1 MSDSNSQGS
10 FSTVE
15 VAVPGQRT
23 IRIRGARTHNL
34 KNLSTDIPC
43 GKLIVV
49 TGVSGSGKS
58 SLAFDT
64 IFAESQRRY
73 LECVSV
79 KTRGLLHQL
88 PRADVDE
95 ITGLAPAI
103 SVDQRS
109 STVPQRSTLA
119 VTTEIYDF
127 LRLLYA
133 RAGTAHCTQCNREV
147 QRQSVDQIVSRTL
160 RLPDRTKLMVL
171 SPMVRAKK
179 GGHQEA
185 LDRIVRSGFVR
196 ARIDGAIV
204 DIAEAPALNP
214 AKSHQIEAIVD
225 RIVMKEGI
233 ATRLRESIE
242 LACRESEGTCLI
254 SYEQDGAWTEKLYST
269 RYCCPDCDLNFLTPE
284 PGSFSFHSP
293 RGACPECHGM
303 GVEGT
308 AVEGETVTFRTI
320 PCRACEGTRLL
331 PFSRKMTFLGMTLPD
346 FCRLSVHAA
355 QQRAATWL
363 QQMHEPGLLTQE
375 AKLVA
380 ERTIPDVHS
389 RLQCLNDVGVGY
401 LTLNRPTRSLSGG
414 EYQRARLAACL
425 SSRLFGAHF
434 VLDEPTAGLHPR
446 DTHRLLQALRQ
457 LRDSGGTVIVVEH
470 DPDVIQAA
478 DWLLD
483 LGPAAG
489 ADGGELLF
497 SGTPED
503 CCRQSDSPT
512 GRFLRSL
519 QERKHHSAEA
529 SDASE
534 ALCEPAELI
543 LKIVGARCHNLKNI
557 SAEIPL
563 NRLVAVTG
571 VSGSGKSSLI
581 RGTLVPYLH
590 AVLTAGRD
598 PLTAAADTDCDR
610 IEGITHIHRLVS
622 LDQTP
627 AGRSAR
633 SCLVTLTP
641 IWDDIRKLFAKTREA
656 RAKGFKSQAFSF
668 NSGSGRC
675 AECQGTG
682 TRNVRMAF
690 LPNATITC
698 PVCHGTR
705 FSQTIR
711 SILFREKSV
720 ADILRMRVDEARDF
734 FQEFQRLREILQT
747 FCQVGLGY
755 LPLGQP
761 TSTFSGGES
770 QRARLAAELSIP
782 SQEHTLYVL
791 DEPTSGLHASDVRM
805 LTSHLQQ
812 LVKLGHS
819 VVVIEHNEEVIRA
832 CDWVL
837 NIGPDAADRGGEIL
851 FCGPPTRRPDLQ
863 TSPGPDKDSSRK
875 KRKPS

>member
-1 MSDSNSQGS
+1 MADSISQGS
-10 FSTVE
+10 FSTAE
-15 VAVPGQRT
+15 VPNTQART
-23 IRIRGARTHNL
+23 LRIRGARTHNL
-34 KNLSTDIPC
+34 RNISADIPC

-73 LECVSV
+73 LECISV

-103 SVDQRS
+103 SVDQRVS
-109 STVPQRSTLA
+109 SVPQRSTLA

-127 LRLLYA
+127 LRVLYA
-133 RAGTAHCTQCNREV
+133 RGGTAHCTQCGREV

-160 RLPDRTKLMVL
+160 RLPERTKLMVL
-171 SPMVRAKK
+171 SPMVRGRK
-179 GGHQEA
+179 GANREV

-196 ARIDGAIV
+196 ARIDGTIV
-204 DIAEAPALNP
+204 DLADVPALDP
-214 AKSHQIEAIVD
+214 AKTHQIEAIVD
-225 RIVMKEGI
+225 RIVMKAEI

-242 LACRESEGTCLI
+242 LACRESDGTCLI
-254 SYEQDGAWTEKLYST
+254 SFEQDGAWTEKLYST
-269 RYCCPDCDLNFLTPE
+269 RYCCPECDLNFLTPE

-293 RGACPECHGM
+293 RGACAECHGM

-308 AVEGETVTFRTI
+308 AVEGETVTFRAI
-320 PCRACEGTRLL
+320 PCRACDGTRLL

-346 FCRLSVHAA
+346 FCRLSVHSA
-355 QQRAATWL
+355 QQRAALWL
-363 QQMHEPGLLTQE
+363 QQLQQPGLLTQE

-380 ERTIPDVHS
+380 ERTLPDIQS

-401 LTLNRPTRSLSGG
+401 LNLNRPTRSLSGG

-434 VLDEPTAGLHPR
+434 ILDEPTAGLHPR
-446 DTHRLLQALRQ
+446 DTHRLLEALRQ

-483 LGPAAG
+483 LGPGAG

-497 SGTPED
+497 SGTPDD
-503 CCRQSDSPT
+503 CCRHSDSPT
-512 GRFLRSL
+512 GQFLRRL
-519 QERKHHSAEA
+519 QERRQSSVETSVAI
-529 SDASE
+529 
-534 ALCEPAELI
+534 CEPAERV

-581 RGTLVPYLH
+581 QGTLVPYLN
-590 AVLTAGRD
+590 AVLTSGRD
-598 PLTAAADTDCDR
+598 SLVAAADTECDC
-610 IEGITHIHRLVS
+610 IEGVTHIQRMVS

-627 AGRSAR
+627 AGRSSR
-633 SCLVTLTP
+633 SCLATLTP

-682 TRNVRMAF
+682 TRNVRMAL
-690 LPNATITC
+690 LPNATIPC
-698 PVCHGTR
+698 PVCHGSR

-720 ADILRMRVDEARDF
+720 ADILQMRVDEARDF
-734 FQEFQRLREILQT
+734 FQEFQRLRDILQT

-782 SQEHTLYVL
+782 AREHTIYIL
-791 DEPTSGLHASDVRM
+791 DEPTSGLHACDVQM

-819 VVVIEHNEEVIRA
+819 VVVIEHNEEVIRMS
-832 CDWVL
+832 DWVL
-837 NIGPDAADRGGEIL
+837 NIGPDAADRGGELL
-851 FCGPPTRRPDLQ
+851 FCGPPNRRPDLQ
-863 TSPGPDKDSSRK
+863 TSPIAAKATSRRTRKSS
-875 KRKPS
+875 